1 MGNCDGKNQRDRETK
16 TRPARHDLELTLA
29 EFWRDQLNRLKEYAE
44 SQPIKPESRCDES
57 LR

>member
-44 SQPIKPESRCDES
+44 SQLIEPESRCD
-57 LR
+57 